1 MIVLDDVC
9 EKCNKICNAVYFRRN
24 FGNWTSGNN
33 DIDNFIQ
40 DTQLLAHNT
49 SDISHAL
56 EWIPYDRFYNV
67 KYISETKF
75 NKVCIANWIDG
86 KISCRSNYDQS
97 WKREDCNMFVTL
109 KSLNNPK
116 NIALEFI
123 NKVFKFVTLLKFL
136 ILLIM
141 YYICL

>member
-9 EKCNKICNAVYFRRN
+9 EKCNKICNAIYFQRN

-33 DIDNFIQ
+33 NIDKFIQ
-40 DTQLLAHNT
+40 DTQIIEHDSLVRN
-49 SDISHAL
+49 AL

-75 NKVCIANWIDG
+75 GKVCIANWIDG
-86 KISCRSNYDQS
+86 KISYWSTYYQS
-97 WKREDCNMFVTL
+97 WKRKDCNMFVIL

-116 NIALEFI
+116 DITLEFM
-123 NKVFKFVTLLKFL
+123 NKVF
-136 ILLIM
+136 
-141 YYICL
+141 